1 MSPQPGQLVWLLAL
15 PKPRGGWSP
24 ALKLSQVRSWPRRW
38 RQGEPG
44 FLGVAEGGRL
54 GLTLGRQEGLRQSC
68 GRGSREASPPHPKEP
83 ASGRGMWSSQRAKP
97 PLGPILHPP
106 HPRSSGGPWHSA
118 SISCRPAKPLSEFM
132 SKETREPSVQHL
144 PTRRS
149 SSTFLRDLPRFP
161 LKERPRRACF

>member
-68 GRGSREASPPHPKEP
+68 GRGSLEEDWGAQEARLCPMTHHLLGVQGRAHFFGV
-83 ASGRGMWSSQRAKP
+83 ASDLQR
-97 PLGPILHPP
+97 
-106 HPRSSGGPWHSA
+106 
-118 SISCRPAKPLSEFM
+118 
-132 SKETREPSVQHL
+132 
-144 PTRRS
+144 
-149 SSTFLRDLPRFP
+149 
-161 LKERPRRACF
+161 